1 MRNEQCDSTRFQR
14 GLRGGRARL
23 TLMSDGSHSLG
34 RALLVLGR
42 VSNLPTVWSNCLAG
56 WALAGGVPFT
66 ADFRQMIDMPTRFL
80 VLCVGASL
88 LYIGGMYLNDAFDVA
103 FDRQHRRERP
113 IPSGAIPVGAVWTL
127 GVVWLVAG
135 LACMVWLAQTNR
147 TTAIIGLLLI
157 AAILLYDAV
166 HKAFTLSPVLMG
178 VCRLLLVLM
187 AASASRL
194 GITGLTIWSGLVLAL
209 YVIGL
214 SYIARHESLP
224 GTIRYWPCIFLAA
237 PVVLATVVDRG
248 DWKMQGRI
256 LAAML
261 IVWSLQAL
269 RFTYWSRE
277 KNLARTVTGLL
288 AGIVLVD
295 LLAVGAATP
304 QVAVLFGAL
313 FAITVLAQ
321 RLVPA
326 T

>member
-1 MRNEQCDSTRFQR
+1 VRNEQCDGTRFQR
-14 GLRGGRARL
+14 GYRAGRTRA
-23 TLMSDGSHSLG
+23 TLMSEGSHSLG
-34 RALLVLGR
+34 PALLVLGR

-56 WALAGGVPFT
+56 WALAGSVPLT
-66 ADFRQMIDMPTRFL
+66 GDFRQMIDAPVRFL
-80 VLCVGASL
+80 VLCAGASL
-88 LYIGGMYLNDAFDVA
+88 LYIGGMYLNDAFDA
-103 FDRQHRRERP
+103 DFDRQHRRERP
-113 IPSGAIPVGAVWTL
+113 IPSGAIPAGAVWTL
-127 GVVWLVAG
+127 GCLWLAAG
-135 LACMVWLAQTNR
+135 LSCVVWLAQTNR
-147 TTAIIGLLLI
+147 TTAVLALLLV

-187 AASASRL
+187 AASAARL
-194 GITGLTIWSGLVLAL
+194 GITGLTIWSALVLAL
-209 YVIGL
+209 YVVGL

-237 PVVLATVVDRG
+237 PIVLAAIVNRG

-256 LAAML
+256 LSAML

-269 RFTYWSRE
+269 RFTYWSPE
-277 KNLARTVTGLL
+277 KNLGRTVTGLL

-313 FAITVLAQ
+313 FALTVVAQ
-321 RLVPA
+321 RFVPA